1 MVSSTLLPWERT
13 QWPRSPQRH
22 RGAPQQWL
30 LEVLASQQ
38 VSHAGAPLPR
48 LLPRSMTARSL
59 STQTLHLITYCQD
72 HLAIQ
77 TFCQKLLAIQTFSQ
91 KVYVLFWDLFRY
103 VWKRKKK
110 KKSFINLY
118 LLLWWWDLVHFQV
131 TTMGLNNWIL
141 CSSMNLQKNK
151 SNVGRVGIRLH
162 GFGFPL
168 SKSTY

>member
-1 MVSSTLLPWERT
+1 MSCEGKHLGKRVILKKCKHFIWEENGAGRLSSKLLGSAMVSSTLLPWERT

-91 KVYVLFWDLFRY
+91 KVYVLFWHLFRY
-103 VWKRKKK
+103 FWKREKKR
-110 KKSFINLY
+110 SFIICIFSY
-118 LLLWWWDLVHFQV
+118 GD
-131 TTMGLNNWIL
+131 
-141 CSSMNLQKNK
+141 
-151 SNVGRVGIRLH
+151 GI
-162 GFGFPL
+162 
-168 SKSTY
+168 